1 MNSNKNSPS
10 KLLPLTQHLNLYN
23 GNYDSEIEDVLK
35 IWILP
40 TINQNIHED
49 LLRNKSIEER
59 QYCDTN
65 NYSMSTNVNSAE
77 ELTLSESNHTQINDN
92 NKLSSNLN
100 HIMKQLSRKMCKQYL
115 LPDEYTELE
124 SELEK
129 SLNIAES
136 SSNTVLYA
144 KFKSDNQ
151 SLNHKKVKHFHTK
164 NNYEDLNNFEKYQ
177 YKDFGYGISQING
190 ENLEY
195 ILNGKH
201 TKSPGKQI
209 YDNIVRKVKSTHVR
223 NGKKIASTQV
233 VCKHKYCE
241 DAKLFPSNTCTC
253 SSICA
258 PECSS
263 RLATHRLENDLN
275 KLTQQ
280 TGDNA
285 DHNTGNNEQTSICLE
300 NITPFSLT
308 ECPLLMDLY
317 AIHKETTNSLSN
329 QKDSACESDNLSSLN
344 GELYPFKNSLEFLK
358 SPSHQSLPKII
369 NYSTYTSVM
378 WESLMKLLNHLINEE
393 RLFWHK
399 ELLNRNKSNN
409 SEVETIDIKSLL
421 SDIDRFYS
429 EEFRLL
435 WKQVYESWVP
445 RDYLQYFSD
454 ETRKVFI
461 NLNLVI
467 EKLLSFIEKGNYNTS
482 SSHSHIGNLENSDCF
497 KSYSKKCFT
506 NQDSRD
512 KNHRSMINSRLS
524 HSCSSLNKIQNNGQ
538 LFNDQHLEYNESK
551 ISFKHMRELFKLS
564 HQQLLEQIYHVTEM
578 VGAALDTDME
588 DAINGVHISAVNNHK
603 NMNDNQSNN
612 ITSDKLTTSGML
624 TNPSTPGLQVVAKLL
639 SAILDLETRLDTIC
653 ENQIIAENITNSE
666 ITFDYDQCGKNYLK
680 YTPYLS
686 SDETTSSSVQQGLG
700 FQIKGL
706 QNPKRIKVIGDIL
719 RNRRYKREH
728 VRSPLVN
735 DHENNFRKEK
745 QTDLDE

>member
-1 MNSNKNSPS
+1 M
-10 KLLPLTQHLNLYN
+10 
-23 GNYDSEIEDVLK
+23 
-35 IWILP
+35 
-40 TINQNIHED
+40 D

-77 ELTLSESNHTQINDN
+77 ELMLSESNHTQINDN
-92 NKLSSNLN
+92 SKLASNLN

-164 NNYEDLNNFEKYQ
+164 NNYEDLNDFEKYQ

-209 YDNIVRKVKSTHVR
+209 YDNIVRKEKLTHVR

-233 VCKHKYCE
+233 VCKYKYCE

-263 RLATHRLENDLN
+263 TLSTHRLENDLN
-275 KLTQQ
+275 KLIQQ
-280 TGDNA
+280 TGNNPN
-285 DHNTGNNEQTSICLE
+285 HNTGNNEQTSICLE

-308 ECPLLMDLY
+308 ECPLLMDFY
-317 AIHKETTNSLSN
+317 GIHKETTNSLSN

-393 RLFWHK
+393 RLFWHR

-421 SDIDRFYS
+421 SDIDHFYS
-429 EEFRLL
+429 EELRLL

-467 EKLLSFIEKGNYNTS
+467 EKLLSFIEKGNYDTS
-482 SSHSHIGNLENSDCF
+482 SSHSHIGNLENFDCF

-551 ISFKHMRELFKLS
+551 ISFKHMRELLKLS

-680 YTPYLS
+680 YTPCLS
-686 SDETTSSSVQQGLG
+686 SDKTTSSSVQQGLG

>member
-1 MNSNKNSPS
+1 
-10 KLLPLTQHLNLYN
+10 
-23 GNYDSEIEDVLK
+23 
-35 IWILP
+35 
-40 TINQNIHED
+40 
-49 LLRNKSIEER
+49 
-59 QYCDTN
+59 
-65 NYSMSTNVNSAE
+65 MSANVNSAK
-77 ELTLSESNHTQINDN
+77 ELTLSESNHIQINDN
-92 NKLSSNLN
+92 NKFASNLN
-100 HIMKQLSRKMCKQYL
+100 HIMKQLSRKLCKQYL

-129 SLNIAES
+129 SLNIAKS

-151 SLNHKKVKHFHTK
+151 SLNHKKVKHLHTK
-164 NNYEDLNNFEKYQ
+164 NNYEDLNDFEKYQ

-201 TKSPGKQI
+201 TKSPGKRI
-209 YDNIVRKVKSTHVR
+209 YDNIVRKGKLTHMR
-223 NGKKIASTQV
+223 NEKKIASTQV

-241 DAKLFPSNTCTC
+241 DAKLFSSNTFTR
-253 SSICA
+253 SSMCA

-263 RLATHRLENDLN
+263 TLATRRLENDLS
-275 KLTQQ
+275 KLIQQ
-280 TGDNA
+280 TSDNEN
-285 DHNTGNNEQTSICLE
+285 HNISNNEQPSISLE
-300 NITPFSLT
+300 NVTPFSLT
-308 ECPLLMDLY
+308 ECPLLMDLF
-317 AIHKETTNSLSN
+317 AIQKETTNSLSN

-344 GELYPFKNSLEFLK
+344 GELYPFKSSLEFLK
-358 SPSHQSLPKII
+358 SPTHQSLPKII

-429 EEFRLL
+429 EELRLL

-467 EKLLSFIEKGNYNTS
+467 EKLLSFIEKGNCDTSS
-482 SSHSHIGNLENSDCF
+482 SSHSHIGNLENFDGF
-497 KSYSKKCFT
+497 KCYSKKCFI

-512 KNHRSMINSRLS
+512 KKRRSMINSRLS

-551 ISFKHMRELFKLS
+551 ISFKHMRELLKLS

-603 NMNDNQSNN
+603 NINDNHSNN
-612 ITSDKLTTSGML
+612 IMSNKLTTSRML

-653 ENQIIAENITNSE
+653 ENQIIAENITNSD
-666 ITFDYDQCGKNYLK
+666 ITFDYGQCGKNYLK
-680 YTPYLS
+680 YTPCLS
-686 SDETTSSSVQQGLG
+686 SEETTSSSVQQGLG
-700 FQIKGL
+700 FQVKDL
-706 QNPKRIKVIGDIL
+706 QNPQRIKVIEDIL
-719 RNRRYKREH
+719 QNRRYKREH

-745 QTDLDE
+745 QTDLDELDILMECKRNF